1 MTLGFARRGAVRAM
15 LALVAMCVMSPGW
28 LESANAGNRFSI
40 KGRAAGLIP
49 GIPEDLVISIRNPY
63 SFAIIVHGV
72 EVVPESA
79 SDNCRA
85 ANISSP
91 GVTDDVR
98 VKPES
103 TLKVTVPIT
112 LRSKA
117 PRGCAGASFPLSFDA
132 MATRP

>member
-1 MTLGFARRGAVRAM
+1 MTRGSARRGAVRAM
-15 LALVAMCVMSPGW
+15 LALVALCVMSPGW

-40 KGRAAGLIP
+40 KGRSAGLIP

-63 SFAIIVHGV
+63 SFAIVVHGV
-72 EVVPESA
+72 EVV

-85 ANISSP
+85 ANLSSP
-91 GVTDDVR
+91 GITDDVR

-117 PRGCAGASFPLSFDA
+117 ARGCAGASFPLSFDA
-132 MATRP
+132 TATRP

>member
-1 MTLGFARRGAVRAM
+1 MTLGSAHRGAARAM
-15 LALVAMCVMSPGW
+15 LALVALCVMSPGW

-40 KGRAAGLIP
+40 KGRAAGLLP

-63 SFAIIVHGV
+63 SFAIVVHGV
-72 EVVPESA
+72 EVVPGNA
-79 SDNCRA
+79 SDDCRA

-98 VKPES
+98 VKPD
-103 TLKVTVPIT
+103 TVLKVTVPIK

-117 PRGCAGASFPLSFDA
+117 PRGCDGASFPLSFDGT
-132 MATRP
+132 ATR

>member
-1 MTLGFARRGAVRAM
+1 M
-15 LALVAMCVMSPGW
+15 LALVALCVMSPGW
-28 LESANAGNRFSI
+28 LASANAGNRFSI
-40 KGRAAGLIP
+40 KGRTSGLLP

-63 SFAIIVHGV
+63 SFAIVVHGV
-72 EVVPESA
+72 EVVPENA
-79 SDNCRA
+79 TDDCRA
-85 ANISSP
+85 ANLASP
-91 GVTDDVR
+91 GITGDVR